1 MKKLFIAAVMIG
13 AMAANA
19 IAGVAVGIRIEFG
32 HRSETKECV
41 ERGFCKLTFSV
52 ERTGITAGINDNT
65 GNLEISISKTA
76 VSKDVLDYQ
85 FEAGIFEVPVAYTL
99 SPELCS
105 KLGIDRFTVK
115 QGKYKVVETATS
127 YSIIFLK

>member
-1 MKKLFIAAVMIG
+1 MKKLFIVAIMIG
-13 AMAANA
+13 SMAANS

-32 HRSETKECV
+32 HRSETKDCV
-41 ERGFCKLTFSV
+41 EKGFCKLTFSV
-52 ERTGITAGINDNT
+52 ERSGITADINDNT
-65 GNLEISISKTA
+65 GNLEINISKTA
-76 VSKDVLDYQ
+76 ISKDVLEYQ

-115 QGKYKVVETATS
+115 QGKYKVVETTTG
-127 YSIIFLK
+127 YLITFLK